1 MSGSPDITSQDI
13 SAALKILLRGLTQN
27 NLNEIFAGHKALYKI
42 GAPAIPYINDV
53 IQQSNWVKI
62 RFPNEIRYITGLV
75 SVLHD
80 IDEIE
85 SRRTAKQ
92 LKQNGCDVSIAHSL
106 DSVCR
111 FTIGDYA
118 QYNLSGISIFQHK
131 RLSVKHPVRPKL
143 EKWLR
148 NIPKVDLSEIERIY
162 VLQRGDLDALG
173 TYTPVLCSINLVW
186 DNPFSRLNPLS
197 WLNLF
202 MIESTLY
209 HEIGHHI
216 HRHTFG
222 QDDDQE
228 RAADKYSDRTMANS
242 HHLPFK
248 IMRTL
253 TGPLPAPD
261 RKRKIAGG

>member
-1 MSGSPDITSQDI
+1 MSSGPDITSQGI
-13 SAALKILLRGLTQN
+13 RSALKTLLRGLTQN

-42 GAPAIPYINDV
+42 GLPAIPYIHEAV
-53 IQQSNWVKI
+53 QQSNWDKI
-62 RFPNEIRYITGLV
+62 RFPNEIRYITGLM

-80 IDEIE
+80 IDETE
-85 SRRTAKQ
+85 SRNTAKQ
-92 LKQNGCDVSIAHSL
+92 LKQNGCDVSIAHIL

-111 FTIGDYA
+111 FTITDYA
-118 QYNLSGISIFQHK
+118 QYDVCGIRIFQHK

-148 NIPKVDLSEIERIY
+148 NIPTEDLSAIERIY
-162 VLQRGDLDALG
+162 VLRRGDLDALG
-173 TYTPVLCSINLVW
+173 TYTPILCSINVIW
-186 DNPFSRLNPLS
+186 DNPCSRLNPLS

-202 MIESTLY
+202 IIESTLY

-222 QDDDQE
+222 QDEDQE
-228 RAADKYSDRTMANS
+228 KAANKYSDHIMANS
-242 HHLPFK
+242 HHLPFR

-253 TGPLPAPD
+253 SGPLPAPD
-261 RKRKIAGG
+261 RRRSAGG